1 MFFNNFYCEF
11 YIKYTVVVIVYI
23 EIYKVYIIYWISV
36 GLLFLIN
43 VFIFEYGV
51 NDEIIGVFFG
61 L

>member
-1 MFFNNFYCEF
+1 MFFKNFYCEF